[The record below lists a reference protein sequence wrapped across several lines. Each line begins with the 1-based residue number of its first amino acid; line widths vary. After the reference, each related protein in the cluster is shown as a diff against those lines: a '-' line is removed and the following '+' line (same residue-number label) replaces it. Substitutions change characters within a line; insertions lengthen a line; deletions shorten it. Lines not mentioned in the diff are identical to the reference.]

1 MTAGLEWVQKK
12 CQFLYSA
19 RIVQIEFIET
29 AATSIFLQTKLV
41 TNVPLRAITLVAVP
55 LGIKGERRE
64 ELKLYFVGCGRQR
77 NKSLF
82 CKLMK

>member
-1 MTAGLEWVQKK
+1 VQKK

-19 RIVQIEFIET
+19 PTVQIT
-29 AATSIFLQTKLV
+29 ATSIFLQTKLV

-55 LGIKGERRE
+55 LGIKAERRE

-82 CKLMK
+82 LS